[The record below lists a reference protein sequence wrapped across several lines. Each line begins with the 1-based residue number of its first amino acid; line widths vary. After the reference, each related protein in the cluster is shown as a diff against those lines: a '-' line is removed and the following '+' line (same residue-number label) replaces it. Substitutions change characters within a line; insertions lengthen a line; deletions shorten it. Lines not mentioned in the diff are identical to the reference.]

1 MPTHLDEA
9 ISKLSDKGV
18 QNRLRAAM
26 RKATLDALKKEG
38 IELSPAEWGELTA
51 RMIAAKPDAKRP
63 EGFFGDIAD
72 IVRTVVPTLLGA
84 LSDRRLKTN
93 IVHCETRENGLRI
106 VEFSYLGFTNRW
118 RGLIAQ
124 DVLQTHP
131 DAVVED
137 ENGHLTVDYNGLNVS
152 LQAAPAGK
160 GGLPGDL
167 VRA

>member
-93 IVHCETRENGLRI
+93 LVHCETRQNGLRI

-152 LQAAPAGK
+152 LQAAPGGK

>member
-1 MPTHLDEA
+1 
-9 ISKLSDKGV
+9 
-18 QNRLRAAM
+18 M

-51 RMIAAKPDAKRP
+51 RMIAAKPDAVRP

-72 IVRTVVPTLLGA
+72 IVRTVIPTIASA

-93 IVHCETRENGLRI
+93 IVHFETLENGLRI

-137 ENGHLTVDYNGLNVS
+137 ENGNLTVDYDGLNVS

-160 GGLPGDL
+160 EFH
-167 VRA
+167 

>member
-9 ISKLSDKGV
+9 IGKLSDKGV

-26 RKATLDALKKEG
+26 RQATLDALKKEG

-51 RMIAAKPDAKRP
+51 RMIAAKPDAVRP
-63 EGFFGDIAD
+63 AGFFGDIAD
-72 IVRTVVPTLLGA
+72 IVRTVIPTIASA

-93 IVHCETRENGLRI
+93 IVHFETLENGLRI

-124 DVLQTHP
+124 DVFT
-131 DAVVED
+131 
-137 ENGHLTVDYNGLNVS
+137 NS
-152 LQAAPAGK
+152 
-160 GGLPGDL
+160 PG
-167 VRA
+167 RRCRR

>member
-63 EGFFGDIAD
+63 EVFLVILPISFEQLC
-72 IVRTVVPTLLGA
+72 LL
-84 LSDRRLKTN
+84 
-93 IVHCETRENGLRI
+93 C
-106 VEFSYLGFTNRW
+106 W
-118 RGLIAQ
+118 
-124 DVLQTHP
+124 VLFP
-131 DAVVED
+131 
-137 ENGHLTVDYNGLNVS
+137 TVD
-152 LQAAPAGK
+152 
-160 GGLPGDL
+160 
-167 VRA
+167 

>member
-1 MPTHLDEA
+1 MPTHLDQA

-18 QNRLRAAM
+18 QNRLRVAM

-93 IVHCETRENGLRI
+93 LVHCETRENGLRI

-131 DAVVED
+131 DAVVD

-152 LQAAPAGK
+152 LRAAPAEK
-160 GGLPGDL
+160 GFH
-167 VRA
+167 

>member
-9 ISKLSDKGV
+9 ITKLSDKGV
-18 QNRLRAAM
+18 QNRLRSAM

-51 RMIAAKPDAKRP
+51 RMIAAKPDAVRP

-72 IVRTVVPTLLGA
+72 IVRTVIPTIASA

-93 IVHCETRENGLRI
+93 IVHFETLENGLRI

-137 ENGHLTVDYNGLNVS
+137 ENGNLTVDYDGLNVS

-160 GGLPGDL
+160 EFH
-167 VRA
+167 

>member
-1 MPTHLDEA
+1 MPTNLDNA
-9 ISKLSDKGV
+9 ITKLSDKGV
-18 QNRLRAAM
+18 QNRLRSVM
-26 RKATLDALKKEG
+26 RKATVDALKKEG

-51 RMIAAKPDAKRP
+51 RMIAAKPDAIRP

-72 IVRTVVPTLLGA
+72 IVRSVIPVLSST
-84 LSDRRLKTN
+84 LSDRRLKMN
-93 IVHCETRENGLRI
+93 IVHCETLQNGLRI

-124 DVLQTHP
+124 DVLQSHP

-152 LQAAPAGK
+152 LQAA
-160 GGLPGDL
+160 
-167 VRA
+167 

>member
-1 MPTHLDEA
+1 MPTHLDNA

-18 QNRLRAAM
+18 QSRVRSAM
-26 RKATLDALKKEG
+26 RKATLDALKTEG

-51 RMIAAKPDAKRP
+51 RMIAAEPDAKKP
-63 EGFFGDIAD
+63 NDFFGDIAD
-72 IVRTVVPTLLGA
+72 IVRTVVPVLGSL

-93 IVHCETRENGLRI
+93 VVHRETLQNGLRI

-124 DVLQTHP
+124 DVLQSHP

-137 ENGHLTVDYNGLNVS
+137 ENGHLTVDYKGLNVS
-152 LQAAPAGK
+152 
-160 GGLPGDL
+160 
-167 VRA
+167 

>member
-1 MPTHLDEA
+1 MPTNLDKA
-9 ISKLSDKGV
+9 ITKLSDKGV
-18 QNRLRAAM
+18 QNRVRSAI

-38 IELSPAEWGELTA
+38 VELSPAEWGELTA

-72 IVRTVVPTLLGA
+72 IVSA
-84 LSDRRLKTN
+84 FSDRRLKTN
-93 IVHCETRENGLRI
+93 IVHCETLQNGLRI

-137 ENGHLTVDYNGLNVS
+137 ENRHLTVDYSGLNVS
-152 LQAAPAGK
+152 LRAA
-160 GGLPGDL
+160 
-167 VRA
+167 

>member
-1 MPTHLDEA
+1 MPTHLDQA

-18 QNRLRAAM
+18 QNRLRVAM

-72 IVRTVVPTLLGA
+72 IVRTVIPIVVSV

-93 IVHCETRENGLRI
+93 LVHCETLENGLRI
-106 VEFSYLGFTNRW
+106 VEFSYLGFSNRW

-124 DVLQTHP
+124 DVLQSHP

-152 LQAAPAGK
+152 LQAALAGK
-160 GGLPGDL
+160 GF
-167 VRA
+167 R

>member
-1 MPTHLDEA
+1 
-9 ISKLSDKGV
+9 
-18 QNRLRAAM
+18 
-26 RKATLDALKKEG
+26 
-38 IELSPAEWGELTA
+38 
-51 RMIAAKPDAKRP
+51 MIAAKPDAKRP
-63 EGFFGDIAD
+63 AGFFGDIAD
-72 IVRTVVPTLLGA
+72 IVRTVIPTIASA

-93 IVHCETRENGLRI
+93 IVHFETLENGLRI

-137 ENGHLTVDYNGLNVS
+137 KNGYLTVDYNGLNVS

-160 GGLPGDL
+160 GFH
-167 VRA
+167 

>member
-93 IVHCETRENGLRI
+93 LVHCETRQNGLRI

-137 ENGHLTVDYNGLNVS
+137 ENGHLTVDYDGLNVS

-160 GGLPGDL
+160 GFH
-167 VRA
+167 

>member
-1 MPTHLDEA
+1 
-9 ISKLSDKGV
+9 
-18 QNRLRAAM
+18 
-26 RKATLDALKKEG
+26 
-38 IELSPAEWGELTA
+38 
-51 RMIAAKPDAKRP
+51 MIAAKPDAKRP

-72 IVRTVVPTLLGA
+72 IARTV
-84 LSDRRLKTN
+84 
-93 IVHCETRENGLRI
+93 RI

-152 LQAAPAGK
+152 LQAALAGK
-160 GGLPGDL
+160 GFH
-167 VRA
+167 

>member
-18 QNRLRAAM
+18 QNRLRVAM

-131 DAVVED
+131 DAVVD

-152 LQAAPAGK
+152 LRAAPAEK
-160 GGLPGDL
+160 GFH
-167 VRA
+167 

>member
-1 MPTHLDEA
+1 M
-9 ISKLSDKGV
+9 
-18 QNRLRAAM
+18 
-26 RKATLDALKKEG
+26 
-38 IELSPAEWGELTA
+38 
-51 RMIAAKPDAKRP
+51 
-63 EGFFGDIAD
+63 
-72 IVRTVVPTLLGA
+72 PTLLGA

-93 IVHCETRENGLRI
+93 LVHCETRENGLRI

-137 ENGHLTVDYNGLNVS
+137 ENGHLTVDYDGLNVS

-160 GGLPGDL
+160 GFH
-167 VRA
+167 

>member
-1 MPTHLDEA
+1 MPTNLDKA
-9 ISKLSDKGV
+9 ITKLSDKGV
-18 QNRLRAAM
+18 QNRVRSAM

-38 IELSPAEWGELTA
+38 IEMSPAEWDELTA

-63 EGFFGDIAD
+63 EDFFGDIAD
-72 IVRTVVPTLLGA
+72 IVRTVIPTLASA

-93 IVHCETRENGLRI
+93 IVHCETLRNGLRI

-137 ENGHLTVDYNGLNVS
+137 ENGHLTVDYSGLNVS
-152 LQAAPAGK
+152 LQAA
-160 GGLPGDL
+160 
-167 VRA
+167 

>member
-1 MPTHLDEA
+1 MPTNLDKA
-9 ISKLSDKGV
+9 ITKLSDKGV
-18 QNRLRAAM
+18 QNRVRSAM

-51 RMIAAKPDAKRP
+51 RMIAAKPDAIKP

-72 IVRTVVPTLLGA
+72 IVRTVVPVVVSV
-84 LSDRRLKTN
+84 LSDRRVKTN
-93 IVHCETRENGLRI
+93 IVHRETLRNGLRI

-137 ENGHLTVDYNGLNVS
+137 EDGHLTVDYSGLNVS
-152 LQAAPAGK
+152 LQAA
-160 GGLPGDL
+160 
-167 VRA
+167 

>member
-1 MPTHLDEA
+1 MPTNLDEA
-9 ISKLSDKGV
+9 ITKLSDKGV
-18 QNRLRAAM
+18 QNRLRSAM

-51 RMIAAKPDAKRP
+51 RMIAAKPDAIRP

-72 IVRTVVPTLLGA
+72 IVRTVIPIVVSV

-93 IVHCETRENGLRI
+93 LVHCETLENGLRI
-106 VEFSYLGFTNRW
+106 VEFSYLGFSNRW

-124 DVLQTHP
+124 DVLQSHP

-152 LQAAPAGK
+152 LQAA
-160 GGLPGDL
+160 
-167 VRA
+167 

>member
-9 ISKLSDKGV
+9 ISKLSDKGA

-26 RKATLDALKKEG
+26 RQATLDALKKEG

-51 RMIAAKPDAKRP
+51 RMIAAKPDAVRP
-63 EGFFGDIAD
+63 AGFFGDIAD
-72 IVRTVVPTLLGA
+72 IVRTVIPTIASA

-93 IVHCETRENGLRI
+93 IVHFETLENGLRI

-137 ENGHLTVDYNGLNVS
+137 ENGHLAVDYNGLNVS

-160 GGLPGDL
+160 EFH
-167 VRA
+167 

>member
-1 MPTHLDEA
+1 MPTNLDKA
-9 ISKLSDKGV
+9 ITKLSDKGV
-18 QNRLRAAM
+18 QNRLRSAM

-63 EGFFGDIAD
+63 EDFFGDIAD
-72 IVRTVVPTLLGA
+72 IVRTVIPTIA
-84 LSDRRLKTN
+84 SAFSDRRLKTN
-93 IVHCETRENGLRI
+93 IVHCETLENGLRI

-137 ENGHLTVDYNGLNVS
+137 ENGHLTVDYTGLNVS

>member
-93 IVHCETRENGLRI
+93 LVHCETRENGLRI

-131 DAVVED
+131 DAGVEE

-152 LQAAPAGK
+152 LQAA
-160 GGLPGDL
+160 
-167 VRA
+167 